1 LLAAARGSR
10 PACRVTFL
18 LLAQK
23 KQSPK
28 EKSLNTSHLAVALKV
43 EIRLG
48 TGDGDRERPRPQA
61 QREKEKCLRRFSEPR
76 CHVLFEGK
84 TVTAPCLA

>member
-1 LLAAARGSR
+1 
-10 PACRVTFL
+10 

-48 TGDGDRERPRPQA
+48 TGDGHR
-61 QREKEKCLRRFSEPR
+61 LN
-76 CHVLFEGK
+76 
-84 TVTAPCLA
+84 